1 MDNVTGANLGF
12 EKEIFAAADKLRG
25 NMEYWQRFLMPK
37 LSKNPKQV
45 VIQMFSKDSAKTRLL
60 LQDNT
65 LIMEN
70 LSNVDITGIR
80 LDHAKDLKDFAFYI
94 KDTIAINQDESKWVW
109 PQ

>member
-12 EKEIFAAADKLRG
+12 EKEIFDAADKLRG
-25 NMEYWQRFLMPK
+25 NIEYWQRFLMPK

-45 VIQMFSKDSAKTRLL
+45 VNHMFFKDSPKTRLL

-65 LIMEN
+65 LNMEN

-80 LDHAKDLKDFAFYI
+80 LDHGEDIKDFAFHI
-94 KDTIAINQDESKWVW
+94 KDTITINPDESKRDNGY
-109 PQ
+109 